1 MNRIEINEHKRIHF
15 LNLLITIILLL
26 KSYLNF
32 IKLDKIV
39 N

>member
-15 LNLLITIILLL
+15 LNFLITIILLL